1 MTCRAAGF
9 LFLALAIAAARA
21 RPQSPAP
28 SFDARVA
35 EIVRTVDDVVAKG
48 PFTPSWSSLEG
59 FTVPAW
65 YEDGKFGIFIHWGL
79 YSVPAFGNEWYPRNM
94 YKQDEKAF
102 AHHVPTYGPQ
112 SRFGYKDFIP

>member
-1 MTCRAAGF
+1 MTSRAAGL
-9 LFLALAIAAARA
+9 LFLALTITAAPARS
-21 RPQSPAP
+21 QTPAP

-35 EIVRTVDDVVAKG
+35 EIVRNVDDVVAKG
-48 PFTPSWSSLEG
+48 PFAPSWSSLEG

-94 YKQDEKAF
+94 YDKAMPEF
-102 AHHVPTYGPQ
+102 AHHLKTFGP
-112 SRFGYKDFIP
+112 